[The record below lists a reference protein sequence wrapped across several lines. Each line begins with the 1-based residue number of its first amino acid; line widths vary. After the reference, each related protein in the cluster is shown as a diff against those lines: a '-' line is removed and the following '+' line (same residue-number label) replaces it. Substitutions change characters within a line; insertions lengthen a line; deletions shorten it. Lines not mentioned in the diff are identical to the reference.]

1 MDIKT
6 HQLNFLKSYWDFF
19 KKPGR
24 TAEDFAR
31 NATELF
37 VKTGQIN
44 PDILTIFNTYIET
57 EDQIKK
63 YEDEIRELNSK
74 ISEIREKK
82 NLLAEANKK
91 FLKGVTTDT
100 NSRNSYSDYDPCGRS
115 ILTRG
120 C

>member
-6 HQLNFLKSYWDFF
+6 NQLNFLKSYWDFF
-19 KKPGR
+19 KKPGT
-24 TAEDFAR
+24 TAEDFVK
-31 NATELF
+31 NVTELF

-63 YEDEIRELNSK
+63 YEDEIKELNSK
-74 ISEIREKK
+74 ISKIREKK
-82 NLLAEANKK
+82 NLLIEGNKR
-91 FLKGVTTDT
+91 FLKGVTTEMC
-100 NSRNSYSDYDPCGRS
+100 SRNSYSDYDPCGRS

>member
-6 HQLNFLKSYWDFF
+6 NQLNFLKSYWDFF
-19 KKPGR
+19 KKPGT
-24 TAEDFAR
+24 TAEDFIR
-31 NATELF
+31 NVTELF

-63 YEDEIRELNSK
+63 YEDEIKELNSK
-74 ISEIREKK
+74 ISKIREKK
-82 NLLAEANKK
+82 NLLIEGNKR
-91 FLKGVTTDT
+91 FLKGVTTET
-100 NSRNSYSDYDPCGRS
+100 CSRNSYSDYDPCGRN